1 MPDRPAKILLEDV
14 LEAIAK
20 IEKYTAEFSLQEFS
34 ASDMVMDAV
43 VRNIEVIG
51 EACEQLPASFLN
63 EHTEVE
69 WHKPVSM
76 RNRLIHGYF
85 SVDTVLLWNTVTAV
99 LPGFKKQITH
109 LLNSL

>member
-1 MPDRPAKILLEDV
+1 MPERPVKILLEDV

-20 IEKYTAEFSLQEFS
+20 IDKYTEGLSLQEFS
-34 ASDMVMDAV
+34 ASDLVMDAV
-43 VRNIEVIG
+43 ERNIEVIG
-51 EACEQLPASFLN
+51 EACGQLPASFIN

-85 SVDTVLLWNTVTAV
+85 AVDIVLLWNTVTVV
-99 LPGFKKQITH
+99 LPGFRKQIAR